1 MKIGQEF
8 QEINKKNKNKNMRNL
23 FQIEP
28 SEKQRILEQHNFF
41 KNVLTEKNN
50 RLKKSNK
57 GKIQEQAKS
66 NLKSLTGRE
75 QLEYALQNCT
85 PVAGGQVLYPPK
97 GSNKPPVISLVATAN
112 TAKNVTG
119 ASAVDMKTNKPAA
132 NSDIQPNDRVYFEEM
147 DPTTKMG
154 FYTAFTYGPSNPK
167 DPNSAQVPLIKK
179 QGRWQCS
186 AVWSNV
192 KQDVENQQKDL
203 ERFGYVPYDKVTFK
217 SNLSQYDQKPCGE
230 VGINSTGT
238 CYKLKGSAQVIPQ
251 MSDFDAT
258 NPSDKRIIDFLTRA
272 TEIYGLTLNPNAD
285 ELESYIPRLIDGAK
299 EYFGSIPVMGYYP
312 KTGFKTGATS
322 AKVKDA
328 VNARMASADTCANAL
343 DTFFDLFIEEG
354 SNPKYTSNIFAPL
367 KISVQRCTRRYA
379 PEWEGLTAEGTGAET
394 DANQTADV
402 KVADV
407 KAKTNKKGF
416 LGIGTGI
423 NKRKQML
430 NNKLAL
436 LSRQLTQPVEIN
448 GKSWSKANS
457 PTLDSTFNLGNNK
470 G

>member
-1 MKIGQEF
+1 
-8 QEINKKNKNKNMRNL
+8 MRNL

-57 GKIQEQAKS
+57 GKIQEQQEQAKS

-75 QLEYALQNCT
+75 QLEYAVTNC
-85 PVAGGQVLYPPK
+85 PAVQGGQVVYPPK
-97 GSNKPPVISLVATAN
+97 GSNKPPVIKLDANAN
-112 TAKNVTG
+112 TAKNITG
-119 ASAVDMKTNKPAA
+119 VSAIDMKTNKPVSGAEVQPG
-132 NSDIQPNDRVYFEEM
+132 DIVFFEEM
-147 DPTTKMG
+147 DPTTKLG
-154 FYTAFTYGPSNPK
+154 FFTAFTYGPSNPK
-167 DPNSAQVPLIKK
+167 DPKSPPMATIKK

-230 VGINSTGT
+230 VGINSTGK

-251 MSDFDAT
+251 IDDFDAN

-272 TEIYGLTLNPNAD
+272 KDNYGLELSPKAD

-312 KTGFKTGATS
+312 KSGLKDGATTE
-322 AKVKDA
+322 KVKDA
-328 VNARMASADTCANAL
+328 ITARMASADTCAEAL
-343 DTFFDLFIEEG
+343 NTFFDLFVEEG

-379 PEWEGLTAEGTGAET
+379 PEWQGLTA
-394 DANQTADV
+394 
-402 KVADV
+402 
-407 KAKTNKKGF
+407 NKKGT

-423 NKRKQML
+423 NKEKEML
-430 NNKLAL
+430 NNKMAL
-436 LSRQLTQPVEIN
+436 LSRQLTQPVVID
-448 GKSWSKANS
+448 GKTYTKSKS
-457 PTLDSTFNLGNNK
+457 PELDSTFNLGNNK

>member
-1 MKIGQEF
+1 
-8 QEINKKNKNKNMRNL
+8 MRNL

-66 NLKSLTGRE
+66 NLKSLTGKD

-192 KQDVENQQKDL
+192 KQDVESQQKDL

-238 CYKLKGSAQVIPQ
+238 CYKLKGSAVVIPQ
-251 MSDFDAT
+251 MTDFDEN
-258 NPSDKRIIDFLTRA
+258 NPSDKRIIDFLKRA
-272 TEIYGLTLNPNAD
+272 IDNYGLTLNPNAD
-285 ELESYIPRLIDGAK
+285 ELSQYDKKYIDGSK
-299 EYFGSIPVMGYYP
+299 EYFGFEVMGWYP
-312 KTGFKTGATS
+312 KTGYQKGGTKERIKSQIQST
-322 AKVKDA
+322 
-328 VNARMASADTCANAL
+328 MADADTCADAL
-343 DTFFDLFIEEG
+343 TTFFNLFIEEG
-354 SNPKYTSNIFAPL
+354 ANPKYTSNDFMQT
-367 KISVQRCTRRYA
+367 KTSVQRCTRRYY
-379 PEWEGLTAEGTGAET
+379 PEWQGLTAEGTGGESKLVP
-394 DANQTADV
+394 DV
-402 KVADV
+402 NKP
-407 KAKTNKKGF
+407 NKKGF

-430 NNKLAL
+430 NNKFAL
-436 LSRQLTQPVEIN
+436 LSRQLTQPVEID
-448 GKSWSKANS
+448 GKTYTKSNS

>member
-1 MKIGQEF
+1 
-8 QEINKKNKNKNMRNL
+8 MRNL

-66 NLKSLTGRE
+66 NLKSLTGKD
-75 QLEYALQNCT
+75 QLEFALQNCT

-167 DPNSAQVPLIKK
+167 DANSPQVPLIKK

-217 SNLSQYDQKPCGE
+217 SDLSQYDRKPCGE

-251 MSDFDAT
+251 ITDFDAAS
-258 NPSDKRIIDFLTRA
+258 NPSDQKIIDFLNRA
-272 TEIYGLTLNPNAD
+272 KDNYGLELNPKAD
-285 ELESYIPRLIDGAK
+285 ELESYIQRPIEGAK

-312 KTGFKTGATS
+312 KSGLKDGATTE
-322 AKVKDA
+322 KVKDA
-328 VNARMASADTCANAL
+328 ITARMASADTCAEAL
-343 DTFFDLFIEEG
+343 NTFFDLFVEEG
-354 SNPKYTSNIFAPL
+354 SNPKYTSNDFMQT
-367 KISVQRCTRRYA
+367 KTSVQRCTRRYA
-379 PEWEGLTAEGTGAET
+379 PEWQGLTA
-394 DANQTADV
+394 
-402 KVADV
+402 
-407 KAKTNKKGF
+407 NKKGT

-423 NKRKQML
+423 NKEKEML
-430 NNKLAL
+430 NNKRAL
-436 LSRQLTQPVEIN
+436 LSRQLTQPVVIEK
-448 GKSWSKANS
+448 KSWSKSNS